1 MTIEKT
7 KNGNDLFVTVEG
19 RLDTLTSPQ
28 FSNEMRTAL
37 DGISN
42 VTLDFAK
49 LEYISSA
56 GLRALLQLRQTL
68 DDKGSVTI
76 VNANE
81 LIKEVF
87 EITGFIDALDFE

>member
-1 MTIEKT
+1 MIIEKT
-7 KNGNDLFVTVEG
+7 KNGTDLFVTVEG

>member
-7 KNGNDLFVTVEG
+7 KNGTDLFVTVEG

>member
-1 MTIEKT
+1 M
-7 KNGNDLFVTVEG
+7 EG

>member
-1 MTIEKT
+1 MIIEKT